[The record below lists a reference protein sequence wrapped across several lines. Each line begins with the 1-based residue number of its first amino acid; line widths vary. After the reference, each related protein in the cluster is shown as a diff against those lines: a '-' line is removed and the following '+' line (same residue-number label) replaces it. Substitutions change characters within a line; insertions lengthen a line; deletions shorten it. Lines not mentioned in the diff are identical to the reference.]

1 LNFAAA
7 SAGPGTL
14 ADRINQFTAAYIFER
29 DLLHECRNRRL
40 SRVVQLLEHGEVRVK
55 DAGFLKDVP
64 YLILELA
71 DGDIRAFQSTLNAFD
86 AAWALRVIKHVIEGV
101 EQLHLAQ
108 TAHQDLKPSNVL
120 TQKSGTEMKL
130 GDLGRAD
137 RVGQHGPWS
146 SLKIPGAIA
155 YAPPEQHYGHFTGT
169 WEERPGEGED
179 PSVGQQREI
188 VEWIEEKVE
197 HRGQAENGRA
207 AVEIIMATYESARLH
222 EVTALPLR
230 TMASPLEVMIEAGD
244 LPVERPGRYDIR
256 AFLLRG
262 EDMQP

>member
-1 LNFAAA
+1 MRLLN
-7 SAGPGTL
+7 S
-14 ADRINQFTAAYIFER
+14 Q
-29 DLLHECRNRRL
+29 
-40 SRVVQLLEHGEVRVK
+40 
-55 DAGFLKDVP
+55 
-64 YLILELA
+64 
-71 DGDIRAFQSTLNAFD
+71 
-86 AAWALRVIKHVIEGV
+86 
-101 EQLHLAQ
+101 
-108 TAHQDLKPSNVL
+108 
-120 TQKSGTEMKL
+120 
-130 GDLGRAD
+130 
-137 RVGQHGPWS
+137 
-146 SLKIPGAIA
+146 
-155 YAPPEQHYGHFTGT
+155 TGT

-188 VEWIEEKVE
+188 VEWIEGKVE